1 MLAARQSRASHL
13 SRGFRGS
20 RAFSAMPLAQTRT
33 GRRASAE
40 RRTVEQRSPPASMA
54 TMRSMNSIFS
64 NRLRAAGAALL
75 VAALQGCA
83 STNGAVSSSLQD
95 GVTPLET
102 SVETGADPAVGLRLA
117 LADPDLAHA
126 EAIFAVM
133 QAELAVQR
141 KDLRAASLL
150 YLRAAKLSGDVAAA
164 IRGTRY
170 AVHANATDLMY
181 PGLMLW
187 VELGRIEH
195 TRGEK
200 GRERAELQEALRLR
214 ALLRL
219 RADEAAAAEE
229 DLVEW
234 LALDPQAE
242 REGIWN
248 QILGFMPRDPKAKQ
262 GDAMLARLRQRY
274 PDDIHAQ
281 LSWARWPV
289 LHGDLDEGQRRL
301 DQLLLERPDAI
312 PLIVLRS
319 RMLWDAQ
326 QREQAD
332 QILRDAI
339 TRLAAADDVFE
350 LQMELGRLRVRAG
363 DRAGAR
369 DIFAQAYALQPTNPT
384 VLRAYA
390 LLLQEAESYA
400 EAETVFSQLRDL
412 DGHYAEASFL
422 LGQLEDVR
430 KNPEAALSHYAVV
443 PVGHDNYLT
452 ARLRMA
458 VLLADESI
466 DAALSVLDALE
477 ENLPSEARI
486 LQLRGALLT
495 DAERY
500 AEAVEIF
507 TVLIDAVAADSEAG
521 VDARY
526 ARAMAYERLDQ
537 LDAMQADLQAVLA
550 QDPKHYHALNALG
563 YTLADRL
570 PEQVNE
576 AVGYLQRALEL
587 KPDDFY
593 VLDSMGWAL
602 YRMGELEQALDYLQ
616 RAWAQKVDAEAGAH
630 LGEVLWQLQRRDEA
644 LAIWA
649 QAYAENAQQKVLL
662 ETLERFAVAVDAL
675 DAARAQ

>member
-1 MLAARQSRASHL
+1 M
-13 SRGFRGS
+13 G
-20 RAFSAMPLAQTRT
+20 
-33 GRRASAE
+33 
-40 RRTVEQRSPPASMA
+40 
-54 TMRSMNSIFS
+54 
-64 NRLRAAGAALL
+64 
-75 VAALQGCA
+75 
-83 STNGAVSSSLQD
+83 
-95 GVTPLET
+95 T
-102 SVETGADPAVGLRLA
+102 SVETDSTAGLRLA

-141 KDLRAASLL
+141 KDFRAASLL

-187 VELGRIEH
+187 VELGRVEH
-195 TRGEK
+195 ARGEK

-219 RADEAAAAEE
+219 RADEAEAAEE

-332 QILRDAI
+332 QVLRDAI
-339 TRLAAADDVFE
+339 TRLAAAEDVFE

-369 DIFAQAYALQPTNPT
+369 EIFAQTYVAQPTNPS

-443 PVGHDNYLT
+443 PVGHENYLT

-458 VLLADESI
+458 VLLADESM
-466 DAALSVLDALE
+466 DAALSVLDGLE

-570 PEQVNE
+570 PAQVNE

-602 YRMGELEQALDYLQ
+602 YRMGELEQALGYLQ
-616 RAWAQKVDAEAGAH
+616 RAWAKKVDAEAGAH

-644 LAIWA
+644 MAIWA
-649 QAYAENAQQKVLL
+649 QAYAENSQQKVLL
-662 ETLERFAVAVDAL
+662 ETLQRFAVAVDTL

>member
-1 MLAARQSRASHL
+1 
-13 SRGFRGS
+13 
-20 RAFSAMPLAQTRT
+20 
-33 GRRASAE
+33 
-40 RRTVEQRSPPASMA
+40 
-54 TMRSMNSIFS
+54 MNSIFS
-64 NRLRAAGAALL
+64 NRLRAACAALI
-75 VAALQGCA
+75 AATLQGCA
-83 STNGAVSSSLQD
+83 TANGPVSAPMQVDEMPAGADAV
-95 GVTPLET
+95 V
-102 SVETGADPAVGLRLA
+102 GADPVAGLRFTPV
-117 LADPDLAHA
+117 DPDLAHA

-133 QAELAVQR
+133 QAELAAQR

-170 AVHANATDLMY
+170 AVHANANDLIY

-187 VELGRIEH
+187 VELGRPEH
-195 TRGEK
+195 GRGEA
-200 GRERAELQEALRLR
+200 GRERAELEEALRLR

-219 RADEAAAAEE
+219 RADEAEAAEQ

-242 REGIWN
+242 RESIWN
-248 QILGFMPRDPKAKQ
+248 QILGFMPRDPEAKR

-274 PDDIHAQ
+274 PADIHAQ

-289 LHGDLDEGQRRL
+289 LHGDLEEGQRRL
-301 DQLLLERPDAI
+301 DQLLREQPDAI

-319 RMLWDAQ
+319 RMLWDTQ

-332 QILRDAI
+332 QVLRDAI
-339 TRLAAADDVFE
+339 VRLAAAEDVFE

-369 DIFAQAYALQPTNPT
+369 DIFAQAYALQPANPT

-400 EAETVFSQLRDL
+400 EAETLFLQLREQE
-412 DGHYAEASFL
+412 GHYAEASFL
-422 LGQLEDVR
+422 LGQFEDIR

-443 PVGHDNYLT
+443 PVGHENYLT

-458 VLLADESI
+458 VLLADESL
-466 DAALSVLDALE
+466 DAALGVLDGLE

-521 VDARY
+521 IDARY

-537 LDAMQADLQAVLA
+537 LDAMQADLKAVLV
-550 QDPKHYHALNALG
+550 QDPEHYHALNALG

-570 PEQVNE
+570 PAQVNE
-576 AVGYLQRALEL
+576 AVAYLERALAL

-593 VLDSMGWAL
+593 VLDSMGWAQ
-602 YRMGELEQALDYLQ
+602 YRLGELDQALGYLQ
-616 RAWAQKVDAEAGAH
+616 RAWAKKVDAEAGAH

-649 QAYAENAQQKVLL
+649 QAYAENPQQTVLL
-662 ETLERFAVAVDAL
+662 ETLQRFAVAVDRLLVGPASSQQSPEVST
-675 DAARAQ
+675 DVIRAQ

>member
-1 MLAARQSRASHL
+1 
-13 SRGFRGS
+13 
-20 RAFSAMPLAQTRT
+20 
-33 GRRASAE
+33 
-40 RRTVEQRSPPASMA
+40 
-54 TMRSMNSIFS
+54 MNSIFS
-64 NRLRAAGAALL
+64 NRLRVGWAVL
-75 VAALQGCA
+75 VAAILQGCA
-83 STNGAVSSSLQD
+83 TANGPVSSSMQGD
-95 GVTPLET
+95 PTSMGM
-102 SVETGADPAVGLRLA
+102 SVEAGTDPAADLRFFPK
-117 LADPDLAHA
+117 DPDVAHA

-170 AVHANATDLMY
+170 AVHANANDLIY

-187 VELGRIEH
+187 VDLGRVEH
-195 TRGEK
+195 AQGDA

-219 RADEAAAAEE
+219 RADEAEAAEE

-234 LALDPQAE
+234 LTLDPHAE

-248 QILGFMPRDPKAKQ
+248 QILGFMPRDPKATQ

-274 PDDIHAQ
+274 PEDIHAQ

-289 LHGDLDEGQRRL
+289 LHGDLEEGQRRL

-319 RMLWDAQ
+319 RMLWDSQ

-332 QILRDAI
+332 QVLRDAI
-339 TRLAAADDVFE
+339 ARLAAAEDVFE

-369 DIFAQAYALQPTNPT
+369 EIFAEAYVAQPTNPT

-443 PVGHDNYLT
+443 PVGHENYLT

-458 VLLADESI
+458 VLLADESM
-466 DAALSVLDALE
+466 DAALSVLDGLE

-495 DAERY
+495 DARRY
-500 AEAVEIF
+500 GEAVEIL
-507 TVLIDAVAADSEAG
+507 TVLIGAVDADSEAG

-537 LDAMQADLQAVLA
+537 LDAMQADLRAVLA

-602 YRMGELEQALDYLQ
+602 YRMGELEQALEYLQ
-616 RAWAQKVDAEAGAH
+616 RAWAKKVDAEAGAH
-630 LGEVLWQLQRRDEA
+630 LGEVLWQLQRRDQA

-649 QAYAENAQQKVLL
+649 QAYAENPEQTVLL
-662 ETLERFAVAVDAL
+662 ETLQRFAVAVDAL
-675 DAARAQ
+675 EAVRAQ

>member
-1 MLAARQSRASHL
+1 MRAARQSRASHL

-33 GRRASAE
+33 GLWTRRGGRPAP
-40 RRTVEQRSPPASMA
+40 QRSRPASMA
-54 TMRSMNSIFS
+54 TMHGMNSIFS
-64 NRLRAAGAALL
+64 NRLRAAAVLLAAM
-75 VAALQGCA
+75 LQGCA
-83 STNGAVSSSLQD
+83 STHGAVSSSLHD
-95 GVTPLET
+95 EARPVGT
-102 SVETGADPAVGLRLA
+102 SVETDSAVGLRLA
-117 LADPDLAHA
+117 PADPDLAHA

-133 QAELAVQR
+133 QAELALQR
-141 KDLRAASLL
+141 KDFRTASLL

-170 AVHANATDLMY
+170 AVHANATDLIY

-187 VELGRIEH
+187 VELGRVEH
-195 TRGEK
+195 ARGEQ
-200 GRERAELQEALRLR
+200 GRERAELKEALRLR

-219 RADEAAAAEE
+219 RADEAEAAEE

-234 LALDPQAE
+234 LALDPEAE

-248 QILGFMPRDPKAKQ
+248 QILGFMPRDPEAKQ

-332 QILRDAI
+332 HVLRDAI
-339 TRLAAADDVFE
+339 ARLATADDVFE

-363 DRAGAR
+363 DRVGAR
-369 DIFAQAYALQPTNPT
+369 EIFAQAYALQPANPT

-390 LLLQEAESYA
+390 LLLQEAESFA

-412 DGHYAEASFL
+412 EGHYAEASFL

-466 DAALSVLDALE
+466 DAALGVLDALE

-500 AEAVEIF
+500 AEAVEVF
-507 TVLIDAVAADSEAG
+507 TVLIDAVAEDTEAG

-570 PEQVNE
+570 PSQVSE

-616 RAWAQKVDAEAGAH
+616 RAWAKKVDAEAGAH

-649 QAYAENAQQKVLL
+649 QAYAENSQQKVLL
-662 ETLERFAVAVDAL
+662 ETLQRFAVAVDTL
-675 DAARAQ
+675 DASRAQ

>member
-1 MLAARQSRASHL
+1 
-13 SRGFRGS
+13 
-20 RAFSAMPLAQTRT
+20 
-33 GRRASAE
+33 
-40 RRTVEQRSPPASMA
+40 
-54 TMRSMNSIFS
+54 MNSIFS
-64 NRLRAAGAALL
+64 NRLRVGWAVL
-75 VAALQGCA
+75 VAAILQGCA
-83 STNGAVSSSLQD
+83 TANGPVSSSMQGD
-95 GVTPLET
+95 PMSMGM
-102 SVETGADPAVGLRLA
+102 SVEAGTDPAADLRFFPK
-117 LADPDLAHA
+117 DPDVAHA

-170 AVHANATDLMY
+170 AVHANANDLIY

-187 VELGRIEH
+187 VDLGRVEH
-195 TRGEK
+195 AQGDA

-219 RADEAAAAEE
+219 RADEAEAAEE

-234 LALDPQAE
+234 LTLDPHAE

-248 QILGFMPRDPKAKQ
+248 QILGFMPRDPKATQ

-274 PDDIHAQ
+274 PEDIHAQ

-289 LHGDLDEGQRRL
+289 LHGDLEEGQRRL

-319 RMLWDAQ
+319 RMLWDSQ

-332 QILRDAI
+332 QVLRDAI
-339 TRLAAADDVFE
+339 ARLAAAEDVFE

-369 DIFAQAYALQPTNPT
+369 EIFAEAYVAQPTNPT

-443 PVGHDNYLT
+443 SVGHENYLT

-458 VLLADESI
+458 VLLADESM
-466 DAALSVLDALE
+466 DAALSVLDGLE

-495 DAERY
+495 DARRY
-500 AEAVEIF
+500 GEAVEIL
-507 TVLIDAVAADSEAG
+507 TVLIGAVDADSEAG

-537 LDAMQADLQAVLA
+537 LDAMQADLRAVLA

-602 YRMGELEQALDYLQ
+602 YRMGELEQALEYLQ
-616 RAWAQKVDAEAGAH
+616 RAWAKKVDAEAGAH
-630 LGEVLWQLQRRDEA
+630 LGEVLWQLQRRDQA

-649 QAYAENAQQKVLL
+649 QAYAENPEQTVLL
-662 ETLERFAVAVDAL
+662 ETLQRFAVAVDAL
-675 DAARAQ
+675 EAVRAQ

>member
-1 MLAARQSRASHL
+1 
-13 SRGFRGS
+13 
-20 RAFSAMPLAQTRT
+20 
-33 GRRASAE
+33 
-40 RRTVEQRSPPASMA
+40 
-54 TMRSMNSIFS
+54 MNSIFS
-64 NRLRAAGAALL
+64 NRLRAAGAVLL
-75 VAALQGCA
+75 VAVLQGCA
-83 STNGAVSSSLQD
+83 TTNGAVSSSLQD
-95 GVTPLET
+95 DATPVGT
-102 SVETGADPAVGLRLA
+102 SVEMDSTAGLRLA

-141 KDLRAASLL
+141 KDFRAASLL

-187 VELGRIEH
+187 VELGRVEH
-195 TRGEK
+195 ARGEQ

-219 RADEAAAAEE
+219 RADEAEAAEE

-242 REGIWN
+242 RENIWN

-262 GDAMLARLRQRY
+262 GDVMLERLRHRY
-274 PDDIHAQ
+274 PDDIYAQ

-289 LHGDLDEGQRRL
+289 LHGDLGEGQRRL

-332 QILRDAI
+332 QVLRDAI
-339 TRLAAADDVFE
+339 VRLAAADDVFE

-363 DRAGAR
+363 DRVGAR
-369 DIFAQAYALQPTNPT
+369 DIFAQAYALQPTNST

-466 DAALSVLDALE
+466 DAALGVLDALE

-521 VDARY
+521 IDARY

-537 LDAMQADLQAVLA
+537 LDAMQADLQAVLV

-570 PEQVNE
+570 PEQVRE
-576 AVGYLQRALEL
+576 AVGYLRRALEL

-616 RAWAQKVDAEAGAH
+616 RAWAKKVDAEAGAH

-649 QAYAENAQQKVLL
+649 QAYAENSQQKVLL
-662 ETLERFAVAVDAL
+662 ETLQRFAVEIDSL